1 MGLTPSADRPLRQ
14 YSRGMLQRVGI
25 AQALVNDPDLVFL
38 DEPMLGLDPVGRYE
52 VRRIILGLRE
62 RGTTLCFS
70 THVLSDAE
78 SLCDRVAVLNQGKLH
93 GLGQLDELLELRAS
107 TQEILTTGVAPERL
121 GALGPRVQAVRR
133 AGDTV
138 ALQVASGE
146 LYVVIGQLRELQATI
161 LSVTPV
167 RASLEDYFFE
177 AFGTVKQPE
186 RMD

>member
-1 MGLTPSADRPLRQ
+1 MPRRHRHHFTSGQTP
-14 YSRGMLQRVGI
+14 
-25 AQALVNDPDLVFL
+25 
-38 DEPMLGLDPVGRYE
+38 
-52 VRRIILGLRE
+52 
-62 RGTTLCFS
+62 
-70 THVLSDAE
+70 
-78 SLCDRVAVLNQGKLH
+78 
-93 GLGQLDELLELRAS
+93 LRAS

-121 GALGPRVQAVRR
+121 EALGPRVRAVRR

-138 ALQVASGE
+138 ALQVAPGD
-146 LYVVIGQLRELQATI
+146 LYAVIGQLRELQAVI